1 MTAVFRTTGSR
12 IALAITLSLII
23 HAALLWLP
31 YITLPQPR
39 VDFPPLSVRLE
50 PLPTPPKLITE
61 QPQHSKPASPDA
73 LPKSDHKLSARSASK
88 SMAPMNKTMQNT
100 ASQPFPKH
108 LQLSFIAYQGGDGL
122 RTGEIRQQL
131 DINDGR
137 YVLRSVRETSGLA
150 SLRNNDRLIQTS
162 HGNIDE
168 HGLHPD
174 LYEIEKITAAGKFYR
189 QSLLD
194 HKSGTLRFSDD
205 SSAALPT
212 DTQDSLSF
220 MYQLSQLSINQEFFT
235 LPVSDTAQLRQYQ
248 IEIGPREDVDT
259 PIGKLRALHL
269 REMHAPGSAYFEIW
283 LGLEY
288 RRLPVK
294 YREIDSSGKVTDEYV
309 ISGIRASDK

>member
-1 MTAVFRTTGSR
+1 
-12 IALAITLSLII
+12 
-23 HAALLWLP
+23 
-31 YITLPQPR
+31 
-39 VDFPPLSVRLE
+39 
-50 PLPTPPKLITE
+50 
-61 QPQHSKPASPDA
+61 
-73 LPKSDHKLSARSASK
+73 
-88 SMAPMNKTMQNT
+88 MNKTEQNT
-100 ASQPFPKH
+100 ATQPFPKH
-108 LQLSFIAYQGGDGL
+108 LQLSFIAYRGADGL

-137 YVLRSVRETSGLA
+137 YALRSVRETSGLA

-194 HKSGTLRFSDD
+194 HKSGTLRFSDG

-220 MYQLSQLSINQEFFT
+220 MYQLSQLSINAEFFA

-248 IEIGPREDVDT
+248 IEIGTREDIDT
-259 PIGKLRALHL
+259 PLGKLRALHL
-269 REMHAPGSAYFEIW
+269 REMHAPGNAYFEIW

-294 YREIDSSGKVTDEYV
+294 FREVDSSGKVTDEYV